1 MRLPF
6 RVALGNE
13 PFGGH
18 LFVFGWMDQDSLADL
33 CACCCFLD
41 TSKVQEPPETPA
53 PVFALRAFKSA
64 LFGTP
69 GAEDEERERVSR
81 ATEQPVSSRRNR
93 SVSQENPLRESAGN
107 DTGARKGDAVPISNI
122 MASPTKSI
130 LMTPGTTS
138 NRRKT
143 VSFGDGVV
151 DNERKQESPSKTP
164 TKTPPSATGSSTSSQ
179 WSSGSSDGKKP
190 RSKLTQALMDSR
202 EKGSKDP
209 DPAQAPS
216 QGEIR
221 SAESTPKTTSTA
233 AKSDDGDETMNM
245 DEPRSQSGK
254 YWKTEFDSY
263 RSRTDREI
271 RRLVQYRSVAK
282 AYARKKDDEAV
293 RLAEKL
299 KQEEERVG
307 EMERRVSHL
316 ASTMVAEGSKADK
329 EQLIQDLTKQTALA
343 LQYKHRV
350 TLLRKA
356 LEQNGVVNNELF
368 DVKEPQPGK
377 DQDTSDK
384 TEKVAE
390 ELRKTQQALE
400 QANSRIEDMRN
411 RPTDLSELQDLAESS
426 QQKASE
432 LEKENAT
439 LKRSLARV
447 KSEMTK
453 YEGRRKEKETKLKQR
468 EAKLEIRI
476 QEYRDRLRMMSQ
488 QHRDSQNSLKE
499 SFNEERQAQEEQI
512 ARLKLT
518 IATLQRIPNIEPS
531 NRRAQQS
538 PRKGYTGVQVYDFGE
553 SPRKDGLDDE
563 TEEIDGPPSP
573 SPRSKER
580 HYRQLRS
587 ITDDPLDL
595 KRAAQAMGIDNDDP
609 LIYAEEEESPRKTQ
623 ARRFRHT
630 TQDIDV
636 DDDFGSDDDD
646 NPIPPSS
653 PPDLASL
660 EPLYHRNLS
669 STKQYPHDRNRDRDD
684 LRTTYLTTR
693 SHDQDQKPRTLQ
705 RRRSPTKYGLDALA
719 GHAKYNVSNQAPNTA
734 HCLTDLQLDSL
745 PAERILAAQARLRR
759 KGTSRKGHEQGK
771 ENIKALDV

>member
-1 MRLPF
+1 ML
-6 RVALGNE
+6 
-13 PFGGH
+13 
-18 LFVFGWMDQDSLADL
+18 L
-33 CACCCFLD
+33 CWCCFLD

-64 LFGTP
+64 LFDTP
-69 GAEDEERERVSR
+69 GAEDDETERVVSR
-81 ATEQPVSSRRNR
+81 AKEQPVSSRVNR
-93 SVSQENPLRESAGN
+93 GVRMQEDPSRREDAGGGGEMAGRRGE
-107 DTGARKGDAVPISNI
+107 TVPISNT
-122 MASPTKSI
+122 MTSPTKSI

-164 TKTPPSATGSSTSSQ
+164 TKTPPSTAGSITSSQ

-209 DPAQAPS
+209 EPAQAPRP
-216 QGEIR
+216 GETR
-221 SAESTPKTTSTA
+221 YADSTPKTSSRAATSD
-233 AKSDDGDETMNM
+233 DDGDETLNM

-254 YWKTEFDSY
+254 YWKTEFDGY
-263 RSRTDREI
+263 RTRTDREI

-282 AYARKKDDEAV
+282 AYARKKDEEAV

-307 EMERRVSHL
+307 EMERRVSQL

-350 TLLRKA
+350 SLLRKA

-368 DVKEPQPGK
+368 DLKEPQPGK
-377 DQDTSDK
+377 DQDTSHK
-384 TEKVAE
+384 TDEVAE

-400 QANSRIEDMRN
+400 QANSRMEDMRN
-411 RPTDLSELQDLAESS
+411 KPTDLSELQDLAESS

-432 LEKENAT
+432 LEKENTT

-476 QEYRDRLRMMSQ
+476 QEYRDRLKTMSQ
-488 QHRDSQNSLKE
+488 QHRDSQDALKQ
-499 SFNEERQAQEEQI
+499 SFNEERQVQEEQI

-531 NRRAQQS
+531 HRRAQLS

-553 SPRKDGLDDE
+553 SPRKPGLDDE
-563 TEEIDGPPSP
+563 TEDIDGPPSP

-587 ITDDPLDL
+587 ITSDPLDL
-595 KRAAQAMGIDNDDP
+595 RRAAQAMGIDGNDDDDP
-609 LIYAEEEESPRKTQ
+609 LIYAEEEEESLRKTQ
-623 ARRFRHT
+623 GRRIRPT
-630 TQDIDV
+630 TQDINHN
-636 DDDFGSDDDD
+636 DDGFGSDDDFNNDND

-653 PPDLASL
+653 PPDLSSL
-660 EPLYHRNLS
+660 EPIYRRRNLS
-669 STKQYPHDRNRDRDD
+669 TTKLHLPHDRNRGHHH
-684 LRTTYLTTR
+684 
-693 SHDQDQKPRTLQ
+693 HDQDQKPRTLQ

-719 GHAKYNVSNQAPNTA
+719 GHAKYNLSNQALNTGMA
-734 HCLTDLQLDSL
+734 DLQLDSL
-745 PAERILAAQARLRR
+745 PVERIRAAQARLQR
-759 KGTSRKGHEQGK
+759 KGTSRKGHEDGK
-771 ENIKALDV
+771 ENIKALDM

>member
-1 MRLPF
+1 M
-6 RVALGNE
+6 
-13 PFGGH
+13 
-18 LFVFGWMDQDSLADL
+18 
-33 CACCCFLD
+33 
-41 TSKVQEPPETPA
+41 
-53 PVFALRAFKSA
+53 FALRAFKSA

-69 GAEDEERERVSR
+69 GAEDEERERALR
-81 ATEQPVSSRRNR
+81 AKEQPVSSRRSR
-93 SVSQENPLRESAGN
+93 SMSQENPLRESEGN
-107 DTGARKGDAVPISNI
+107 DTGARKGDAVQISNA

-209 DPAQAPS
+209 EPAQAPS
-216 QGEIR
+216 QGDIR
-221 SAESTPKTTSTA
+221 PAESAPKTTSKA

-282 AYARKKDDEAV
+282 SYARKKDEEAV

-377 DQDTSDK
+377 DQNTSDK
-384 TEKVAE
+384 AEKVTE

-400 QANSRIEDMRN
+400 QANSRMESMRN
-411 RPTDLSELQDLAESS
+411 KPTDLSELQDLAESS

-432 LEKENAT
+432 LEKENT
-439 LKRSLARV
+439 SLKRSLARV

-476 QEYRDRLRMMSQ
+476 QEYRDRLKMMSQ
-488 QHRDSQNSLKE
+488 QHRDSQDSLKE
-499 SFNEERQAQEEQI
+499 TFNEERQAQEEQI

-538 PRKGYTGVQVYDFGE
+538 PRKDYTGVQVYDFGE

-595 KRAAQAMGIDNDDP
+595 KRAAQAMGIDYNDDYDYDNDDP

-623 ARRFRHT
+623 GRRFHHT
-630 TQDIDV
+630 AQDIEH
-636 DDDFGSDDDD
+636 DDDFGSDDDDDEND

-660 EPLYHRNLS
+660 EPLYHRNLT
-669 STKQYPHDRNRDRDD
+669 STKQHPHDRNRDRDD

-693 SHDQDQKPRTLQ
+693 GHDQDQKSRTLQ

-719 GHAKYNVSNQAPNTA
+719 GHAKYNVSNQALNTA
-734 HCLTDLQLDSL
+734 HGLTDLQLDSL
-745 PAERILAAQARLRR
+745 PVERILAAQARLKR
-759 KGTSRKGHEQGK
+759 KGTSRKGHEEGK
-771 ENIKALDV
+771 ENIKSLHV

>member
-1 MRLPF
+1 M
-6 RVALGNE
+6 V
-13 PFGGH
+13 
-18 LFVFGWMDQDSLADL
+18 SLTNL
-33 CACCCFLD
+33 CWCILD
-41 TSKVQEPPETPA
+41 TSKVQDPPETPA

-69 GAEDEERERVSR
+69 GAEDGGATDRGSR
-81 ATEQPVSSRRNR
+81 AREQQPIGGNR
-93 SVSQENPLRESAGN
+93 LNRGVIQENNPSRESAGS
-107 DTGARKGDAVPISNI
+107 DTAVRKAAALPVMNT

-130 LMTPGTTS
+130 LMTPGTSS

-164 TKTPPSATGSSTSSQ
+164 TKTPPSAAGSSTSSQ
-179 WSSGSSDGKKP
+179 WSSGSDGKKP
-190 RSKLTQALMDSR
+190 RSKLTQALLDSR

-209 DPAQAPS
+209 EPVQAPS
-216 QGEIR
+216 LSSQGESR
-221 SAESTPKTTSTA
+221 SAESTPRATSKATT
-233 AKSDDGDETMNM
+233 KSDDDGDETLNM

-282 AYARKKDDEAV
+282 AYARKKDEEAV

-329 EQLIQDLTKQTALA
+329 EKLIQDLTKQTALA

-356 LEQNGVVNNELF
+356 LEQNGVVNNDELF
-368 DVKEPQPGK
+368 DLKEQPQTAK
-377 DQDTSDK
+377 DKDTSHK
-384 TEKVAE
+384 TEEVAE

-400 QANSRIEDMRN
+400 QANSQIENMRN
-411 RPTDLSELQDLAESS
+411 KPTDLNELQGLAESS

-432 LEKENAT
+432 LERENTT

-476 QEYRDRLRMMSQ
+476 QEYRDRLKMMSQ
-488 QHRDSQNSLKE
+488 QHRDSQDSLRQ

-518 IATLQRIPNIEPS
+518 IATLQRIPNLEPS
-531 NRRAQQS
+531 TRRTHHS
-538 PRKGYTGVQVYDFGE
+538 PRKGYTGVQVYDFGD
-553 SPRKDGLDDE
+553 SPRRDALDNE
-563 TEEIDGPPSP
+563 TEEIDMDGPPSP

-580 HYRQLRS
+580 RYRQLRS
-587 ITDDPLDL
+587 ITSDPLDL
-595 KRAAQAMGIDNDDP
+595 RRAAHAMGIDDDDDDP
-609 LIYAEEEESPRKTQ
+609 LIYAEDRESPRKTQ
-623 ARRFRHT
+623 GRYLHHIT
-630 TQDIDV
+630 EGIDH
-636 DDDFGSDDDD
+636 DHDHNGGFGSDDDND

-653 PPDLASL
+653 PPDL
-660 EPLYHRNLS
+660 EPLYRRS
-669 STKQYPHDRNRDRDD
+669 PRKQHDRNN
-684 LRTTYLTTR
+684 LRTNYLTSR
-693 SHDQDQKPRTLQ
+693 NHLDHDHDLDHDQDIKPRTALQHQ
-705 RRRSPTKYGLDALA
+705 RRRSPTKYGLDAL
-719 GHAKYNVSNQAPNTA
+719 GGQAKYNISNQALNTA
-734 HCLTDLQLDSL
+734 HGLTDLQLDSL
-745 PAERILAAQARLRR
+745 PVERILAAQARLQR
-759 KGTSRKGHEQGK
+759 KGTSRKGHEDGK